1 MKKLR
6 EEGYVEGRNPVI
18 EAIKSGREIDKILI
32 AKGSE
37 QGSIQKIIGM
47 AKEKRIVIQYVE
59 KAKLDA
65 MSETKAHQGVIALV
79 TPYSYKTVD
88 DIMKAAEDK
97 NEDPFIIILDEIED
111 PHNLGA
117 IIRTAECAGA
127 HGVIIPKRRAVGL
140 TPVVIKASAGAVEYM
155 NIAKVSNIAST
166 IEELKER
173 GVWIYGADMDGEQ
186 DYFNRDLSG
195 PIAIVIG
202 SEGKGIGRLIREK
215 CDFLVKIPMNGKISS
230 LNASVAASVMMY
242 EVLRQRGLKE

>member
-1 MKKLR
+1 MI

-18 EAIKSGREIDKILI
+18 EAIRGGREIDKILI

-37 QGSIQKIIGM
+37 QGSINKIIGM
-47 AKEKRIVIQYVE
+47 AKDKKIVIQYVE
-59 KAKLDA
+59 KAKLDS

-79 TPYSYKTVD
+79 TPYSYVEVD
-88 DIMKAAEDK
+88 DIIKAAEDK

-117 IIRTAECAGA
+117 IIRTAECGGA

-140 TPVVIKASAGAVEYM
+140 TPVVIKSSAGAVEHM

-166 IEELKER
+166 IEELKKR
-173 GVWIYGADMDGEQ
+173 GIWIYGADMEGKH
-186 DYFNRDLSG
+186 DYFQKDLTG

-202 SEGKGIGRLIREK
+202 SEGKGIGRLIKEK
-215 CDFLVKIPMNGKISS
+215 CDFLVKIPMKGKVSS

-242 EVLRQRGLKE
+242 EVLRQRSIRE

>member
-1 MKKLR
+1 MR

>member
-1 MKKLR
+1 MR
-6 EEGYVEGRNPVI
+6 EEGYVEGRNPVM
-18 EAIKSGREIDKILI
+18 EAIKGGREIDKILI
-32 AKGSE
+32 AKGSD
-37 QGSIQKIIGM
+37 QGSINKIIGM
-47 AKEKRIVIQYVE
+47 AKDKKLVIQYVE

-79 TPYSYKTVD
+79 TPYEYKTVE
-88 DIMKAAEDK
+88 DIIKVAEDR

-117 IIRTAECAGA
+117 IIRTAECVGA

-140 TPVVIKASAGAVEYM
+140 TPIVIKASAGAVEHM
-155 NIAKVSNIAST
+155 NIAKVPNIAST

-173 GVWIYGADMDGEQ
+173 GIWIYGADMGGEQ
-186 DYFNRDLSG
+186 DYFDRDLTG
-195 PIAIVIG
+195 PIAIVVG
-202 SEGKGIGRLIREK
+202 SEGKGIGRLIKEK
-215 CDFLVKIPMNGKISS
+215 CDFLVKIPMAGKVAS

>member
-1 MKKLR
+1 MI

-18 EAIKSGREIDKILI
+18 EAIRGGREIDKILI

-37 QGSIQKIIGM
+37 QGSINKIIGM
-47 AKEKRIVIQYVE
+47 AKDKKIVIQYVE
-59 KAKLDA
+59 KAKLDS

-79 TPYSYKTVD
+79 TPYSYVEVD
-88 DIMKAAEDK
+88 DIIKAAEDK

-117 IIRTAECAGA
+117 IIRTAECGGA

-140 TPVVIKASAGAVEYM
+140 TPVVIKSSAGAVEHM

-166 IEELKER
+166 IEELKKR
-173 GVWIYGADMDGEQ
+173 GIWIYGADMEGKHE
-186 DYFNRDLSG
+186 YFQKDLTG

-202 SEGKGIGRLIREK
+202 SEGKGIGRLIKEK
-215 CDFLVKIPMNGKISS
+215 CDFLVKIPMKGKVSS

-242 EVLRQRGLKE
+242 EVLRQRSIRE

>member
-1 MKKLR
+1 MR

-18 EAIKSGREIDKILI
+18 EAIKGDREIDKILI

-47 AKEKRIVIQYVE
+47 AKEKKIVIQYVE
-59 KAKLDA
+59 KAKLDG

-79 TPYSYKTVD
+79 TPYSYKTVE
-88 DIMKAAEDK
+88 DIMKTAEDR
-97 NEDPFIIILDEIED
+97 NEDPLIIILDEIED

-117 IIRTAECAGA
+117 IIRTAECVGA

-140 TPVVIKASAGAVEYM
+140 TPVVIKASAGAVEHM

-166 IEELKER
+166 IEELKDS
-173 GVWIYGADMDGEQ
+173 GVWIYGTDMKGEQ
-186 DYFNRDLSG
+186 DYFERDLTG

-202 SEGKGIGRLIREK
+202 SEGKGIGRLIKEK
-215 CDFLVKIPMNGKISS
+215 CDFLVKIPMAGKVSS